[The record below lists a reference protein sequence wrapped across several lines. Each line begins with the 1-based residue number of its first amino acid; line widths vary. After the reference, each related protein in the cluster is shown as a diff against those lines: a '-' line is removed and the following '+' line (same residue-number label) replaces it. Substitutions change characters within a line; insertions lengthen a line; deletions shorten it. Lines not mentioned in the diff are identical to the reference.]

1 MRIFYA
7 EAPMHNW
14 KIWRIFGILLCSVSS
29 ALFEQST
36 KNVKPYIPLQLC
48 SAPPQVISKKLNFS
62 QENQFFKTASQI
74 AAYLFH
80 NSNKWWIFNVDKEDM
95 ILVSVI
101 STFFKTM
108 LWKKSKRCILP
119 VLRQKSTQKSQR
131 GSAKCTCY
139 SASKL
144 SEKHKAQIF
153 APLNFFLHQ
162 HKRIDKNYALIKF
175 LKLRILDKKRNFL
188 SQNWTFDENLAN
200 HLFEFSR

>member
-1 MRIFYA
+1 
-7 EAPMHNW
+7 MHNW

-74 AAYLFH
+74 AAHLFH

-108 LWKKSKRCILP
+108 LWKKNQSVAFFLFWDKNRLKKVREAAQNALVIQLQNYP
-119 VLRQKSTQKSQR
+119 KNIRRKYLLRW
-131 GSAKCTCY
+131 
-139 SASKL
+139 
-144 SEKHKAQIF
+144 I
-153 APLNFFLHQ
+153 FFLHQ

-200 HLFEFSR
+200 HLFEFSS

>member
-74 AAYLFH
+74 AAHLFH
-80 NSNKWWIFNVDKEDM
+80 NSNKWWIFNLDKEDM

-108 LWKKSKRCILP
+108 LWKKNQS
-119 VLRQKSTQKSQR
+119 V
-131 GSAKCTCY
+131 A
-139 SASKL
+139 
-144 SEKHKAQIF
+144 
-153 APLNFFLHQ
+153 FFLFW
-162 HKRIDKNYALIKF
+162 DKNRLKKVREAAQNALVIQLQNYPKNIRRKYLLRWIFFYINTNALTKIMLLSSFWNCAYWIKSAIF
-175 LKLRILDKKRNFL
+175 YPKIGPLMK
-188 SQNWTFDENLAN
+188 T
-200 HLFEFSR
+200 

>member
-62 QENQFFKTASQI
+62 HENQFFKTASQI

-80 NSNKWWIFNVDKEDM
+80 NSNKWWIFNLDKEDM

-108 LWKKSKRCILP
+108 LWKKIKALHSSCFETKIDSKKSE
-119 VLRQKSTQKSQR
+119 RQRKM
-131 GSAKCTCY
+131 
-139 SASKL
+139 
-144 SEKHKAQIF
+144 
-153 APLNFFLHQ
+153 
-162 HKRIDKNYALIKF
+162 
-175 LKLRILDKKRNFL
+175 
-188 SQNWTFDENLAN
+188 
-200 HLFEFSR
+200 HLLFSFKIIRKT

>member
-1 MRIFYA
+1 
-7 EAPMHNW
+7 MHNW

-74 AAYLFH
+74 AAHLFH
-80 NSNKWWIFNVDKEDM
+80 NSNKWWIFNLDKEDM

-108 LWKKSKRCILP
+108 LWKKNQSVAFFLFWDKNRLKKVREAAQNALVIQLQNYP
-119 VLRQKSTQKSQR
+119 KNIRRKYLLRW
-131 GSAKCTCY
+131 
-139 SASKL
+139 
-144 SEKHKAQIF
+144 I
-153 APLNFFLHQ
+153 FFLHQ

-200 HLFEFSR
+200 HLFEFSC